1 MFVDIKYYSLCI
13 VFLIVV
19 FSSCKIG
26 ETVHDDFALLGKNNE
41 WTHDYAMG
49 GPSWD
54 MFERFPGNPV
64 FRGYKGREWPVNGFL
79 FSDPISK
86 DWYLY
91 IGLYREFYGHYKDS
105 TNTRA
110 SICIIY
116 KSSDKGK
123 SWQKIGD
130 LFPNDMT
137 YFDDSLRYVSAPD
150 VMVTYADGKYHM
162 VFDWGAKNF
171 DWEHA
176 YRGGLGYAVA
186 ENPAGPWVVAN
197 KPIKVDSQFLHHPL
211 LGRYWRMYAGM
222 IIKRKKDWVLL
233 YDMDTQPPRSWAL
246 AASTSDRPEGPYGD
260 TKILRHVEAKT
271 YYPPLLEYF
280 PAFTHDGYVYLP
292 STSVSINRNYQY
304 VQRVKVEDITDSS
317 KYEVFNAGS
326 FWHPED
332 VENEYWGIWGQTFS
346 AFIDNKD
353 DSMYLMFPSKDK
365 KDYGTINIAKA
376 SWNHLYRKR
385 GFNFGANEGN
395 SFSFIKKGI
404 DVREIDMGFKLDGI
418 MHLIWDFHSPI
429 DILNGWGKFSLDQ
442 NNADYKEIVLNKT
455 SWKIN
460 VYDNGEN
467 INTIDS
473 GSISQL
479 RDTENRLELVE
490 KEGKYS
496 LIINGVECWK
506 GQLKDN
512 PGVVGIELDPHSYL
526 FDNRFIVSG
535 EIVPGYVTYGF
546 YRALV
551 NAGDQDSD
559 WTFKKDDTLFLY
571 GSGVVAKKDSSF
583 AKWQF
588 YGKGFSIFSPK
599 SPLYGTVDI
608 YLDGKLLKKISLK
621 DAQFRKSS
629 MVYQSDIFSQGY
641 HAVYIE
647 SFDGPLP
654 VDCIKVEL

>member
-1 MFVDIKYYSLCI
+1 MYFCLYLFFLLVLLFGHQSQSQHKIKNNDYAL
-13 VFLIVV
+13 
-19 FSSCKIG
+19 FSNC
-26 ETVHDDFALLGKNNE
+26 NE

-54 MFERFPGNPV
+54 MFERLRDNPV

-79 FSDPISK
+79 FLDPVSK

-91 IGLYREFYGHYKDS
+91 IGLYREFYGDFKDS
-105 TNTRA
+105 STTRA

-116 KSSDKGK
+116 KSSDKGN
-123 SWQKIGD
+123 SWQRIGD
-130 LFPNDMT
+130 LFPKDMT
-137 YFDDSLRYVSAPD
+137 YFDDSLKYVSAPD
-150 VMVTYADGKYHM
+150 VMVTYSGGKYHM
-162 VFDWGAKNF
+162 VFDWGAKDF

-176 YRGGLGYAVA
+176 YRGGLGYAEA
-186 ENPAGPWVVAN
+186 ENPAGPWTVAG

-233 YDMDTQPPRSWAL
+233 YMMDTQPPRSWAL
-246 AASTSDRPEGPYGD
+246 AASTSSRPEGPYGD
-260 TKILRHVEAKT
+260 TKILRHVEVKT

-280 PAFTHDGYVYLP
+280 PAFIHDGYVYLP
-292 STSVSINRNYQY
+292 ATSVSINRNYQY
-304 VQRVKVEDITDSS
+304 VSRVKIEDVMTPS
-317 KYEVFNAGS
+317 KYQVFNAGS

-346 AFIDNKD
+346 AFIDNRN
-353 DSMYLMFPSKDK
+353 DSTYLMFPSKDK

-404 DVREIDMGFKLDGI
+404 NVSEINMKFKLEGT

-429 DILNGWGKFSLDQ
+429 DILNGWGEFSLSQ
-442 NNADYKEIVLNKT
+442 NSPNYKEIIINK
-455 SWKIN
+455 SGWKIK
-460 VYDNGEN
+460 VYDGNKDN
-467 INTIDS
+467 VQVIDS
-473 GSISQL
+473 GIFHNWN
-479 RDTENRLELVE
+479 DNEN
-490 KEGKYS
+490 S
-496 LIINGVECWK
+496 LDLKGDNGRHSLFINGIKCWE
-506 GQLKDN
+506 GELQNN

-526 FDNRFIVSG
+526 FDNRFIISG
-535 EIVPGYVTYGF
+535 EKVPCYVTYGF

-551 NAGDQDSD
+551 NAGNQDSD
-559 WTFKKDDTLFLY
+559 WNFKKKDSLFQY
-571 GSGVVAKKDSSF
+571 GRGAVAKKDSSF

-588 YGKGFSIFSPK
+588 YGKRFNIFSPK
-599 SPLYGTVDI
+599 GPLYGTINI
-608 YLDGKLLKKISLK
+608 YLDGKLLKNISLRSYRL
-621 DAQFRKSS
+621 RKSS
-629 MVYQSDIFSQGY
+629 IIFQSAAISPGK

-647 SFDGPLP
+647 SLDGLLP